1 VIVIKGIG
9 ASPGIAIGK
18 AYTIEPDEI
27 VVSRVE
33 VSKEQVRHEIRRFK
47 SALEATYRDLD
58 HAEAKVLKMLGK
70 EHAKL
75 IETHRLILS
84 DPLITKDV
92 ARRITEEQ
100 VNAEFA
106 LSEALDR
113 ANQAF
118 DRIQDEFFRERRHDL
133 FDVGKRLLSH
143 LLKQEKKSLG
153 SIREPAILVA
163 RNLLPSDTLNLKESN
178 VIGFVTDL
186 GGKTSHTA
194 ILAQSMKIPAVVGL
208 SDASHR
214 IQNGD
219 DLILDGDLGLLIIHP
234 TPEALSKYQK
244 AQQKSRKEEESL
256 ESLCGVPAVTADG
269 HKLRMMVNLDS
280 VDDLKA
286 VTALKS
292 DGVGLFR
299 TEYLFLNRETPPAE
313 EEQAKA
319 YSQAAKAL
327 GPLPL
332 VVRTADIGGD
342 RRALLGL
349 DSSKT
354 EENPF
359 MGLRGI
365 RLFLRYSDLLR
376 TQFRAI
382 LRASSHGSVSVMLPM
397 VSSLR
402 ELQSARRIFL
412 QARQDLEAEGVPV
425 AKKVDLGIMVEIPS
439 AALVLDS
446 LFSEADFVSVGTND
460 LIQYLLAV
468 DRINDEVSHLYDPFH
483 PAVLRLLREIVDT
496 THRRGKAVTICGE
509 MSSDPKTVPLL
520 LGLGVDVLSV
530 SPRMFLRVKQ
540 LILQTSME
548 KAREAAKDCLSQNDS
563 EAVRRIMGMVGA

>member
-1 VIVIKGIG
+1 
-9 ASPGIAIGK
+9 
-18 AYTIEPDEI
+18 
-27 VVSRVE
+27 
-33 VSKEQVRHEIRRFK
+33 
-47 SALEATYRDLD
+47 
-58 HAEAKVLKMLGK
+58 
-70 EHAKL
+70 
-75 IETHRLILS
+75 
-84 DPLITKDV
+84 
-92 ARRITEEQ
+92 
-100 VNAEFA
+100 
-106 LSEALDR
+106 
-113 ANQAF
+113 
-118 DRIQDEFFRERRHDL
+118 
-133 FDVGKRLLSH
+133 
-143 LLKQEKKSLG
+143 
-153 SIREPAILVA
+153 
-163 RNLLPSDTLNLKESN
+163 
-178 VIGFVTDL
+178 
-186 GGKTSHTA
+186 
-194 ILAQSMKIPAVVGL
+194 
-208 SDASHR
+208 
-214 IQNGD
+214 
-219 DLILDGDLGLLIIHP
+219 
-234 TPEALSKYQK
+234 
-244 AQQKSRKEEESL
+244 
-256 ESLCGVPAVTADG
+256 
-269 HKLRMMVNLDS
+269 
-280 VDDLKA
+280 
-286 VTALKS
+286 
-292 DGVGLFR
+292 
-299 TEYLFLNRETPPAE
+299 
-313 EEQAKA
+313 
-319 YSQAAKAL
+319 
-327 GPLPL
+327 
-332 VVRTADIGGD
+332 
-342 RRALLGL
+342 
-349 DSSKT
+349 
-354 EENPF
+354 